1 MRKASR
7 ILLCLLL
14 PAVLAFPMAVLAKET
29 VQDWELVNPEGVLAI
44 EPIKINPHPST
55 LEGKTV
61 ALRWNS
67 KQNGENFLNRVAE
80 LLVEKVKDVK
90 VVKIYETEP
99 WTNIIGGPPFMTAE
113 EAKKIAAKIKEY
125 KPDLVIASQAD

>member
-7 ILLCLLL
+7 ILLPLLL
-14 PAVLAFPMAVLAKET
+14 LAILGFPSAAPAKEA
-29 VQDWELVNPEGVLAI
+29 VQNWELVNPEGVLAI
-44 EPIKINPHPST
+44 QPIKINPHPAT

-80 LLVEKVKDVK
+80 LLLEKVKDVK
-90 VVKIYETEP
+90 VVKIYEKEP
-99 WTNIIGGPPFMTAE
+99 WTNVIGGPPFMTAD